1 MLRRGRQEGTR
12 EMVELVLLGREH
24 GYRKLDGAIGMALEL
39 GCSDA
44 AAVQHLLTTEATPAA
59 AQKVALTVS
68 DLGGLA
74 RYERPQPVMHDY
86 DQLLLMPATEVIQ

>member
-24 GYRKLDGAIGMALEL
+24 GYRKLDGAMRTALEL

-44 AAVQHLLTTEATPAA
+44 AAVRHLLTTEVIPAA
-59 AQKVALTVS
+59 AHKAALTAS

-74 RYERPQPVMHDY
+74 RYERPQPVIHDY
-86 DQLLLMPATEVIQ
+86 DQLLLIPATEVIQ